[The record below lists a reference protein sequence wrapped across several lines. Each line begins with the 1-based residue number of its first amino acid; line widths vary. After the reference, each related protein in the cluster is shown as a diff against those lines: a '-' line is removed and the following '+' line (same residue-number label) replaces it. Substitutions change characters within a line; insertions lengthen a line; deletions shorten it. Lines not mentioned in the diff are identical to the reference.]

1 MVVVMKADATD
12 ADIEAVAE
20 KVRAAGG
27 EAFVSRGTVHTI
39 IGLVGD
45 TGRFQTIPFK
55 LMPGVD
61 HVIQVG
67 KPYKMVARD
76 LHPETTTVK
85 VGTTPVGRDSFT
97 IIAGP
102 CAVESEAAGVHRD
115 PRREGRRRHDPARR
129 HLQAADLALLVPGTR
144 GARPGDPGGVSPR
157 DRAADHR
164 GGRRR
169 LAGGAASPRSPTA
182 SASARATRRTSSC

>member
-55 LMPGVD
+55 QMPGVD

-76 LHPETTTVK
+76 LHPEATTVK

-102 CAVESEAAGVHRD
+102 
-115 PRREGRRRHDPARR
+115 
-129 HLQAADLALLVPGTR
+129 
-144 GARPGDPGGVSPR
+144 
-157 DRAADHR
+157 
-164 GGRRR
+164 
-169 LAGGAASPRSPTA
+169 
-182 SASARATRRTSSC
+182 

>member
-1 MVVVMKADATD
+1 MVVVMKHDATE

-20 KVRAAGG
+20 RVRAAGG

-45 TGRFQTIPFK
+45 TARFQTIPFK
-55 LMPGVD
+55 QMPGVD
-61 HVIQVG
+61 HVIQIG

-85 VGTTPVGRDSFT
+85 VGATPVGRDRFT

-102 CAVESEAAGVHRD
+102 CAVESADQAMAATKAAKAAG
-115 PRREGRRRHDPARR
+115 
-129 HLQAADLALLVPGTR
+129 AAILR
-144 GARPGDPGGVSPR
+144 GDVYKP
-157 DRAADHR
+157 
-164 GGRRR
+164 
-169 LAGGAASPRSPTA
+169 
-182 SASARATRRTSSC
+182 RTSPYSFQGRGEQGLEILAECRRQTS